1 LPPTFDPPP
10 NRKSNQMLPSDLDRP
25 AGDAPAGADD
35 PTAAPDTATP
45 DRGPA
50 QGGPAVLAPVAVPQ
64 PPRQRIPVF
73 AIAIALVAVLAGGA
87 LFMSGYSLGRQEA
100 TQPGTPATE
109 EEAFQPFWDAYHT
122 ILERYAGGE
131 IDRKALIEG
140 AIRGMIESLED
151 PYSSYLT
158 PEEYRESLQGIS
170 SQFEGIGA
178 EIGTVDGSGAT
189 SDCVTFGPDCRLVI
203 IAPLDGSPA
212 LEAGIKAGDIIS
224 AVDGSSIDGLTID
237 EARDRIRGKKGT
249 TVVLTIVR
257 DGAEPFE
264 LSVVR
269 DVITQREV
277 TTRDLAGGT
286 VAYIRLAGFSV
297 SGAKELKSAVAAAVE
312 EGTTK
317 IVLDLRGNPGGFV
330 TAARSVASQ
339 FIGSGPIFWQED
351 ARGNQV
357 ETDAEE
363 GGAATDPSIELAVL
377 IDRGS
382 ASASEIV
389 AGAIQDTGRG
399 IIVGETSFGKG
410 TVQQWTPLDDDNGGF
425 RLTVAKWLTPDKR
438 WIHQVG
444 IEPDVKVDLETA
456 AGDDPILDAALDALD
471 AAEPSAALL
480 APAA

>member
-1 LPPTFDPPP
+1 MLPPPSDPPT
-10 NRKSNQMLPSDLDRP
+10 D
-25 AGDAPAGADD
+25 AAPAGA
-35 PTAAPDTATP
+35 PEPATAPVATP
-45 DRGPA
+45 PEPGGSDRGPA
-50 QGGPAVLAPVAVPQ
+50 VFAPVAVPR
-64 PPRQRIPVF
+64 PPRARIPVLT
-73 AIAIALVAVLAGGA
+73 IAVALVAVLAGGA
-87 LFMSGYSLGRQEA
+87 LFMSGYSLGRQQT
-100 TQPGTPATE
+100 TQPGTPVTE

-131 IDRKALIEG
+131 VDRKALIEG

-170 SQFEGIGA
+170 GQFEGIGA
-178 EIGTVDGSGAT
+178 EIGTVDANGETA
-189 SDCVTFGPDCRLVI
+189 DCATFGPDCRLVI

-212 LEAGIKAGDIIS
+212 EKAGIEAGDVIN

-257 DGAEPFE
+257 DGGEPFD

-277 TTRDLAGGT
+277 TTRELADGT
-286 VAYIRLAGFSV
+286 VAYIRLAGFSD
-297 SGAKELKSAVAAAVE
+297 SGAAEVKDAVAAAVE
-312 EGTTK
+312 EGVTK
-317 IVLDLRGNPGGFV
+317 LILDLRGNPGGFV
-330 TAARSVASQ
+330 TAARTVASQ

-351 ARGNQV
+351 AKGNQV
-357 ETDAEE
+357 ETDAEA
-363 GGAATDPSIELAVL
+363 GGAATDPAIELAVL
-377 IDRGS
+377 VDRGS

-389 AGAIQDTGRG
+389 AGAIKDTERG
-399 IIVGETSFGKG
+399 ILVGETTFGKG

-425 RLTVAKWLTPDKR
+425 RLTVAKWLTPDKH

-444 IEPDVKVDLETA
+444 IEPDVEVDVDTA
-456 AGDDPILDAALDALD
+456 SGDDPILEAALEALDAS
-471 AAEPSAALL
+471 EPSAARL